1 MGPSPSNHLMW
12 VEQSLGRIFSLG
24 RQMMEMF
31 THSSLEPIPSR
42 KWDWTQRQ
50 EAKKQKR
57 GEEWMG
63 GGGWVF
69 RYQPRRLQ
77 GWDQHFSMGHQK
89 RDFAPLV
96 TPLPTSSFYVLWQPI
111 HIHWS
116 LWIFAV
122 CEHVSKKET
131 EVKSGILVESSSE
144 NWGRMPPTLR

>member
-12 VEQSLGRIFSLG
+12 VEQSLGENLQSWETNDGDVYTLIPG
-24 RQMMEMF
+24 
-31 THSSLEPIPSR
+31 THPLQKVR
-42 KWDWTQRQ
+42 LDTKAGGQ
-50 EAKKQKR
+50 EA
-57 GEEWMG
+57 EEG
-63 GGGWVF
+63 GGVDGWRRLN